1 MYFFIQIISAM
12 FGIEP
17 NRNTVMEKAKAARR
31 EQRRD
36 ENGGTR
42 EEEREPSKVPDAWS
56 LGDLLQWLH
65 VGVHKDPSANSRQT
79 F

>member
-12 FGIEP
+12 FGIKP
-17 NRNTVMEKAKAARR
+17 NRNTVMEKAKTARR

-36 ENGGTR
+36 ENGDTGKR
-42 EEEREPSKVPDAWS
+42 KEQPSRVPNTWS
-56 LGDLLQWLH
+56 LGDLLQWFY
-65 VGVHKDPSANSRQT
+65 VGVYQDPSANSRQT